1 MENIYALITAITLFI
16 ASLSGI
22 AFLIVSK
29 NFIKK
34 HMTNDKGTILNTFPG
49 ELNDVMDNKEKVLYI
64 SLTSIFAFLSL
75 LGYVLVFSGML
86 VIKEGSTYSPS
97 ALIVPIFLII
107 VSFACMISMWFSSLI
122 GLSKTR
128 NFLITSISYIC
139 LLSAIGIFP
148 LLVVKF
154 NYMLQ
159 PNYIIAYIN
168 MALGFIC
175 ILTLANPKIK
185 TGFYLEKTEVNGA
198 TYWLRPKINWL
209 AMTIWFNY
217 GMNIVLLITNGISAI
232 LAFYGL
238 NTVYLIQ

>member
-1 MENIYALITAITLFI
+1 MNNIYALITAITLFLAAI
-16 ASLSGI
+16 VGTAL
-22 AFLIVSK
+22 LIISK
-29 NFIKK
+29 TLIKRY
-34 HMTNDKGTILNTFPG
+34 MTSDKGTILNTFPG
-49 ELNDVMDNKEKVLYI
+49 ELNEVLGNKDKLLYI
-64 SLTSIFAFLSL
+64 SLVSIFSFLSL

-86 VIKEGSTYSPS
+86 VIKDDSNFSPS

-107 VSFACMISMWFSSLI
+107 VSFACMIAMWFSMMI
-122 GLSKTR
+122 NLSKTR
-128 NFLITSISYIC
+128 NFLIASISYIC

-154 NYMLQ
+154 DYMLQ

-168 MALGFIC
+168 MALGFVS

-209 AMTIWFNY
+209 ATTIWFNY

-232 LAFYGL
+232 LAIYGL
-238 NTVYLIQ
+238 NPVYLIQ